1 MWDFGW
7 APLYATLPL
16 SLSPSFSL
24 SLSLSLCVCV
34 CVHLSLLSELCGC
47 RGCLLGMLAVL
58 PIVQDHGIALGPHRA
73 ECCVEI
79 WLTFGTVIPELS
91 MTAE

>member
-1 MWDFGW
+1 MGFRVGSTVRN
-7 APLYATLPL
+7 PPSLTLPVI
-16 SLSPSFSL
+16 L
-24 SLSLSLCVCV
+24 SLSLSVCVCL